1 MGTLRMGFAVALLLL
16 PVLGAGN
23 EVHALN
29 PDAKVNVVPAPAP
42 PVITEQFKPVLP
54 CNQNTTLGQEGCAEH
69 EVLAADRQLNADI
82 KVVFGLLADVAARQ
96 DFVAAQMAWTR
107 YRSADC
113 SSQSDVYEG
122 GTEQPVLYGLCLASD
137 DVSRRQDIKGFFA
150 LLTQGQSTVPKFP

>member
-16 PVLGAGN
+16 PVLEAAN
-23 EVHALN
+23 EVHPLN
-29 PDAKVNVVPAPAP
+29 PDAKAKVVPAPAP
-42 PVITEQFKPVLP
+42 PAITEQFKPVLP
-54 CNQNTTLGQEGCAEH
+54 CNNNTTLGQEGCAEH
-69 EVLAADRQLNADI
+69 EVVAADRQLNADI
-82 KVVFGLLADVAARQ
+82 KVVFGLLADDTARQ

-137 DVSRRQDIKGFFA
+137 DVSRRQDMKEFFV
-150 LLTQGQSTVPKFP
+150 LLTQGQSSVPKFP